1 MLSKSSSEELRTH
14 SSWEHS
20 YASFIQEAMEE
31 EMSKGRHLGMRN
43 SFSSLDD
50 TLSMSMPQLKERHLL
65 VGDPRP
71 LWFWKAMHEEEVSS
85 GDPIG
90 GALQHFMRCKVL
102 QRLEEH
108 GVLPWEDTK
117 KLQNE
122 IHHPHWDEWMAVW
135 SKRFPNPLQIYDT
148 G

>member
-1 MLSKSSSEELRTH
+1 MK
-14 SSWEHS
+14 
-20 YASFIQEAMEE
+20 EAVRR
-31 EMSKGRHLGMRN
+31 SRHLEIRN

-50 TLSMSMPQLKERHLL
+50 TLSMSMPQLKERLL
-65 VGDPRP
+65 LAADPRP

-90 GALQHFMRCKVL
+90 GALQHFMKCKVL
-102 QRLEEH
+102 KKFEEV

-117 KLQNE
+117 LLQNE
-122 IHHPHWDEWMAVW
+122 IHHPHWD
-135 SKRFPNPLQIYDT
+135 